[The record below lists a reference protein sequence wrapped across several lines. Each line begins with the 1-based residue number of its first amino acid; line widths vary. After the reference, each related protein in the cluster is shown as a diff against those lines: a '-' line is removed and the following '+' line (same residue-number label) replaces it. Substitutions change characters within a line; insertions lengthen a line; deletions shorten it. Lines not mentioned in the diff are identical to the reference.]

1 MGCYYCSSLEGTL
14 FYCISLSLTG
24 VAIDASGVN
33 GGGTVLIGGD
43 YQGKGSVPNARTTF
57 IDASTVIN
65 VDALQN
71 GNGGRAIVWADDTT
85 RFLGKINARGGSGS
99 GDGGFAEVSGKQNL
113 LFQGLADLSA
123 TRGAI
128 GTLLLDPNDI
138 IISNTPVNPSDPPEP
153 QKIDAASLQ
162 DSAASISLVA
172 TNAIQTTD
180 LNFVSPGG
188 SITFIA
194 GAGGFTGGS
203 IKASGRNI
211 TIAADFITTQAIDT
225 SSETSSGG
233 SITLTGINGI
243 SVTSLSSTSVDDGGG
258 EIDLMS
264 EGGIA
269 TGNMNASS
277 ESGDSG
283 SIAIKAQSNISTEAV
298 KTTTSGTGIA
308 GNIDI
313 ASKSGNIKTN
323 GGKIA
328 SNSSLGT
335 AGKITLQAKNEI
347 DTGEVNAASDGTGSG
362 GNINITSASGSINS
376 NEGGI
381 FSNSSLGT
389 AGNIT
394 LQADEFINTG
404 RINSKSDGTGNGGSI
419 TISALGDI
427 LAEGLESGVNGNGN
441 GGNVSITTEGGS
453 IEIKGPVSL
462 EDQAIADKNIS
473 TFGGGNG
480 NGGSITLRAPKSIN
494 AGELNATSNGSGNGG
509 DINITSIVDGISIT
523 SSISS
528 NAGYGG
534 KAGAVDLRSA
544 NDIYVGGGV
553 STQGGFGEGVSIN
566 ITSTDGGVYTT
577 GLLASAYSEG
587 NGGNI
592 TVNAFKDI
600 FVGQARSVSGFIYDN
615 NSGTYIYGSGNGNSG
630 TVKIQS
636 EEGSIST
643 FPEGDP
649 FSPGGVSTESAN
661 GRGGDIDIKAAKD
674 INTGKV
680 KSNSGKLDNGGAINL
695 TSTDGNITT
704 GSLRSDSTQ
713 GTGGNITI
721 NQTPSGTVRITG
733 TEKIDDVD
741 FSIFAGTRGNPTI
754 NIFHSGSLNPGAED
768 FTVGDA
774 TVNGTAG
781 AIMAGADLIA
791 DALPFDSPYTLG
803 NISINTVTPVSSN
816 NSAQI
821 KQLIENDFQT
831 ALAPSKSAFIGLAG
845 YTLKRYEE
853 VVKKLQAFK
862 ELSLTTT
869 FDVLKTSN
877 IQVIVAD
884 SIFNNIQLLLD
895 ASRAYSVIDRAQI
908 AYILATVSH
917 ESQFGIIGAYPG
929 PATHNPMYEYSGGE
943 IGDTQ
948 DINYFSN
955 NYDNRSDFRH
965 RGRGS
970 GDGFRY
976 RGRGF
981 VQLTGRDNYERL
993 QQLLGVDIT
1002 ATNGE
1007 QIVNRVTT
1015 YKDGTVLNQVTQYT
1029 DEADPDKVAND
1040 KNLAAKITVLGMRDS
1055 LFTQDGRGLSYYVLD
1070 SDSNPDFYN
1079 ARRIVNA
1086 LDEATSISRVANIY
1100 WQTLRKIQ
1108 YK

>member
-1 MGCYYCSSLEGTL
+1 MATASLDIAASLIEFDRSTGKLSILGDTGNNTVQEWISDDGYLQLILDGQAKSSDPLSAFFDSRLQGVTRDTLTRINFDGGEGRDTLLVGNQSLDRLEIAADDDILINGNAIIATDSLDVSADTITATGSLTGSKINLNSRDALKLESGTKITSQDGDKGGTVHL
-14 FYCISLSLTG
+14 LGKEVSLTG

-65 VDALQN
+65 VDALQK
-71 GNGGRAIVWADDTT
+71 GDGGRAIVWADDTT
-85 RFLGKINARGGSGS
+85 RFLGKINARGGSVS

-113 LFQGLADLSA
+113 SFNGTANLD
-123 TRGAI
+123 AI
-128 GTLLLDPNDI
+128 NGNLGTLLLDPANIRIADMAEV
-138 IISNTPVNPSDPPEP
+138 TDADPN
-153 QKIDAASLQ
+153 IYNYRSLE
-162 DSAASISLVA
+162 SISGNILLEA
-172 TNAIQTTD
+172 TQNITID
-180 LNFVSPGG
+180 PNISLILRNPLSSV
-188 SITFIA
+188 TFIA
-194 GAGGFTGGS
+194 GEQFSMDPNMEINVYGKTDIAVSAKGIRAGSISTRGGDINLTANNNISVSSLGSFPGIDAIGGDIEVISTDGS
-203 IKASGRNI
+203 IKFEDRKV
-211 TIAADFITTQAIDT
+211 IAYDQ
-225 SSETSSGG
+225 EY
-233 SITLTGINGI
+233 TLSAGIY
-243 SVTSLSSTSVDDGGG
+243 SRG
-258 EIDLMS
+258 EVI
-264 EGGIA
+264 
-269 TGNMNASS
+269 
-277 ESGDSG
+277 
-283 SIAIKAQSNISTEAV
+283 
-298 KTTTSGTGIA
+298 
-308 GNIDI
+308 
-313 ASKSGNIKTN
+313 SGNINIK
-323 GGKIA
+323 
-328 SNSSLGT
+328 
-335 AGKITLQAKNEI
+335 AGKSIDLAQDISTL
-347 DTGEVNAASDGTGSG
+347 SSG
-362 GNINITSASGSINS
+362 NVGNINITSMTGDILNVGNLYAQ
-376 NEGGI
+376 
-381 FSNSSLGT
+381 GT
-389 AGNIT
+389 
-394 LQADEFINTG
+394 
-404 RINSKSDGTGNGGSI
+404 GTGNGG
-419 TISALGDI
+419 TIKLKSEQGGISTNDLGSYISTWSLNENSNANGGNIEVNAAKDI
-427 LAEGLESGVNGNGN
+427 DLGLFKNLSSYGDGN
-441 GGNVSITTEGGS
+441 GGTINLTSSTGKITA
-453 IEIKGPVSL
+453 SL
-462 EDQAIADKNIS
+462 LDSSGNQG
-473 TFGGGNG
+473 TGGN
-480 NGGSITLRAPKSIN
+480 IKVN
-494 AGELNATSNGSGNGG
+494 AAKDIHVGYGIASSSGGSGNGG
-509 DINITSIVDGISIT
+509 IVKLKSEQGKVTIGGVFGDSYGFLYSNSSSGIGGDIEVV
-523 SSISS
+523 
-528 NAGYGG
+528 A
-534 KAGAVDLRSA
+534 A
-544 NDIYVGGGV
+544 NDIG
-553 STQGGFGEGVSIN
+553 I
-566 ITSTDGGVYTT
+566 
-577 GLLASAYSEG
+577 ASE
-587 NGGNI
+587 
-592 TVNAFKDI
+592 
-600 FVGQARSVSGFIYDN
+600 
-615 NSGTYIYGSGNGNSG
+615 
-630 TVKIQS
+630 
-636 EEGSIST
+636 
-643 FPEGDP
+643 
-649 FSPGGVSTESAN
+649 
-661 GRGGDIDIKAAKD
+661 
-674 INTGKV
+674 V
-680 KSNSGKLDNGGAINL
+680 KSNSGGSGDGGAIAL

-791 DALPFDSPYTLG
+791 DALPFDAPYTLG

-831 ALAPSKSAFIGLAG
+831 ALAPSKAAFIGLAG

-869 FDVLKTSN
+869 FDVLKASN

-884 SIFNNIQLLLD
+884 SIFNNIQILLD